1 LRHLTLSLSAC
12 VAISLGSAAAI
23 AQPAT
28 TPAANTQPGAQSG
41 TPLDRDAPNTIICKK
56 LAPETGSRIGPR
68 MACLTNAQWKEAQ
81 REAQYGY
88 DQQVKKSVAWGH

>member
-1 LRHLTLSLSAC
+1 MRHLTLSLAAC
-12 VAISLGSAAAI
+12 IAVSLGSAVAI

-28 TPAANTQPGAQSG
+28 TPAANTPRTQAGA
-41 TPLDRDAPNTIICKK
+41 PLDRNAQNTVICKK

-68 MACLTNAQWKEAQ
+68 MACLTNRQWDEAH